1 MDKDDIAAERRRA
14 EAAQWFARLKTLP
27 VSHGTLKDFFAWR
40 RDSGNAKAFEEA
52 ERFWSQAEKVG
63 ERPSILR
70 TVQEAADRGPT
81 RRRTGLL
88 ARPLSL
94 FAVSVAV
101 VLIVLAGVRVMVTPD
116 ARAFRT
122 GAREQRAI
130 ALDDGSRV
138 NLHTET
144 EVSVRYTRRTR
155 QLVLESGEAL
165 FSVAPDKARPFT
177 VAAGGVTV
185 TATGT
190 RFDVAMRENRIV
202 VTLIEGRVSIRTP
215 DGATQPLRSGEQWRW
230 PADGQRIRMVNAES
244 VTAWTKGRV
253 VFDNM
258 ALTDAIAEINRYA
271 GKPVVLDTPQLGSER
286 ISGSF
291 QAGDAESFA
300 TAVTAFLPLRQTLD
314 GEGRI
319 RLTAEEPSENNTRH

>member
-1 MDKDDIAAERRRA
+1 MDEDDIAAERRRA

-40 RDSGNAKAFEEA
+40 RDRGNAEAFEEA
-52 ERFWSQAEKVG
+52 ERFWSAAEKVG

-70 TVQEAADRGPT
+70 AVQEAAGRGRK
-81 RRRTGLL
+81 RRRFGDI

-94 FAVSVAV
+94 LAASVAI
-101 VLIVLAGVRVMVTPD
+101 VLIVLAGARLIGPD
-116 ARAFRT
+116 AQAFRT
-122 GAREQRAI
+122 GAGEQRAI

-144 EVSVRYTRRTR
+144 AVSVRYTRRTR

-165 FSVAPDKARPFT
+165 FSVAADKARPFT

-215 DGATQPLRSGEQWRW
+215 DGTIQPLRPGEQWRW
-230 PADGQRIRMVNAES
+230 PADGQRVRMVNPAS
-244 VTAWTKGRV
+244 VTAWTQGRV
-253 VFDNM
+253 VFDDT

-271 GKPVVLDTPQLGSER
+271 GKPVVLDAPQLGAER

-291 QAGDAESFA
+291 QAGDADSFA
-300 TAVTAFLPLRQTLD
+300 TAVAAFLPLRQTLD
-314 GEGRI
+314 GQGRI
-319 RLTAEEPSENNTRH
+319 RLAAEEPSEEKNTRH